1 MKRSWIKK
9 SHPKTSK
16 IRQSAKGEDCTINLP
31 GVCNHNPET
40 TVWAHSNKSEHGKG
54 MGLKAN
60 DEYGAYACYA
70 CHAVYDGQMKRP
82 EWMSKEFVDESFAD
96 AMEISR
102 SMLIKKGL
110 L

>member
-1 MKRSWIKK
+1 M
-9 SHPKTSK
+9 
-16 IRQSAKGEDCTINLP
+16 QLP
-31 GVCNHNPET
+31 MVCNRNPQT

-54 MGLKAN
+54 MGLKAE
-60 DEYGAYACYA
+60 DQYGAYACST

-82 EWMSKEFVDESFAD
+82 DWMSKEFVDESFSD

-102 SMLIKKGL
+102 DILRKKGL